1 MIHRYCKLLGV
12 AAIVF
17 GVSTRVVFAEP
28 ITLWPSVP
36 FARGQ
41 DICQFV
47 DTYGSSKRQQTGE
60 MISQLERL
68 FANDAESKEAL
79 QALTVIQSRVDTE
92 REEARR
98 ATDIAITLEATL
110 KASLDHL
117 YERTQPEVRLIS
129 FAGAPR
135 LERPADASGAA
146 PSALSSAKTDLLGSV
161 SAFAWG
167 TYSFAP
173 SCAANL
179 LVTLHIQERCGKV
192 TSFQA
197 TGRVERVMTDIAGQV
212 FSHYQATRFPVGLS
226 LGPRTVTLVSPAG
239 RSVAKAGTSAQA
251 EAACK
256 ALGARLP
263 TAEEYSLLHVRGDWN
278 GGVCTDGKYWALAN
292 DYVLAPALVRPS
304 PSRRE
309 ADVSAE
315 ELHFYCIRNP

>member
-146 PSALSSAKTDLLGSV
+146 PSALSSAKPIYWGV
-161 SAFAWG
+161 SA
-167 TYSFAP
+167 
-173 SCAANL
+173 
-179 LVTLHIQERCGKV
+179 R
-192 TSFQA
+192 
-197 TGRVERVMTDIAGQV
+197 
-212 FSHYQATRFPVGLS
+212 
-226 LGPRTVTLVSPAG
+226 SP
-239 RSVAKAGTSAQA
+239 
-251 EAACK
+251 
-256 ALGARLP
+256 GARTLSHRAAPQICSSRCTSRNDAEKSRVFKLP
-263 TAEEYSLLHVRGDWN
+263 
-278 GGVCTDGKYWALAN
+278 GVSSG
-292 DYVLAPALVRPS
+292 
-304 PSRRE
+304 
-309 ADVSAE
+309 
-315 ELHFYCIRNP
+315 